1 MKPYYQDDY
10 VTLYHGDCREIVPTL
25 GKFDLLLTDPPYG
38 IKAAGKTFHNKSGQI
53 IIADA
58 AWDDKATS
66 SRLLLELAQQAIAV
80 IIWGGNYYGLPA
92 GRCWLV
98 WDKVN
103 DGRTYA
109 EAELAWTNLDSVVR
123 VHRERSIGM
132 DGGKRHPTQ
141 KTQKLMEWCIGFVPD
156 AQTILDPFAGSGTTG
171 RAAKDLQRK
180 CTLIELEERYCEVAA
195 NRLRQEVL
203 PLECE

>member
-1 MKPYYQDDY
+1 
-10 VTLYHGDCREIVPTL
+10 
-25 GKFDLLLTDPPYG
+25 
-38 IKAAGKTFHNKSGQI
+38 
-53 IIADA
+53 
-58 AWDDKATS
+58 
-66 SRLLLELAQQAIAV
+66 
-80 IIWGGNYYGLPA
+80 
-92 GRCWLV
+92 
-98 WDKVN
+98 
-103 DGRTYA
+103 
-109 EAELAWTNLDSVVR
+109 
-123 VHRERSIGM
+123 M